1 MGYSEFDFTLGLL
14 KVQFTNEGIDLGF
27 KNEGDRD
34 YLLGLFPLELNTF
47 QNNIQLEIL
56 NLISL
61 DNGGRV
67 LNQNLRDEIA
77 NLILV
82 QINKLNFALRQ
93 MLKQNSL

>member
-27 KNEGDRD
+27 KNEEDRD